1 MILKETL
8 YNLRTSQYGF
18 FNIHNGVV
26 DMDIIRSGMLIL
38 KEPNLNLKKCE
49 FTILT
54 KKDINIINLKNS
66 IKEKTYQYIHGD
78 IGIDKVNNL
87 YKKFYKLY
95 PSSSWSY
102 YNYIGFD
109 RFFYINNGYYL
120 YKDINNGVFRKDYNY
135 KSYTI

>member
-8 YNLRTSQYGF
+8 YNLRISQYGF

-26 DMDIIRSGMLIL
+26 DMDILRSGMVIL
-38 KEPNLNLKKCE
+38 KEPNLKKCE

-54 KKDINIINLKNS
+54 KKDINSINLKNS
-66 IKEKTYQYIHGD
+66 IKEKSYQYLHGN
-78 IGIDKVNNL
+78 IGIQKVNDL
-87 YKKFYKLY
+87 VKKFYKLY
-95 PSSSWSY
+95 PSSNWSY

-120 YKDINNGVFRKDYNY
+120 YKDINNGVFREDY